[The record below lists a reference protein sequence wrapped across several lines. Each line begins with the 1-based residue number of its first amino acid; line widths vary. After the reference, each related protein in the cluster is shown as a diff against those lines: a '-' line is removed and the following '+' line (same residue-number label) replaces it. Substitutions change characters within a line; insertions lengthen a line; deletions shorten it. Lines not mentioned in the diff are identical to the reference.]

1 MKRRVRFLPPRPSS
15 DAADRPVVRQRLE
28 AAAHTPLTLLVA
40 PPGFGKTTALA
51 AWLSA
56 APEGVVYFG
65 ATPRDADLQRFVTL
79 FVSAIQ
85 TVFPAAGDAT
95 LGELDRG
102 EVADAVAIAESL
114 ADELADAPR
123 DITVAIDD
131 LHAISGPDVYA
142 FLGELLRFGLP
153 SLHLV
158 LASRHQPMFPWARL
172 RLEGRL
178 HEIGPQ
184 ELRLSESQIG
194 DILGGAGIP
203 DSAGRLAGIVW
214 QQTEGWP
221 AGVRGIALALQ
232 GTPTPLSGDAL
243 QSEAV
248 FSHIED
254 FLVQEVFTQQPPEVQ
269 DALMRLAM
277 LERFDGEL
285 AEALLAG
292 PDPGATRGLL
302 LAELM
307 TACAYL
313 EPEGDPGWVR
323 FHPLFR
329 QFLRNEFARHSR
341 EAHRRELLHRAG
353 GLLAARGMADAA
365 IQLLSN
371 AGELDEAA
379 SLVEREMHAVLAQQD
394 WRTLEA
400 WLDALPQAFIEE
412 RPWLM
417 VGRVW
422 ISHLSGRYSLL
433 ATYVERIQRC
443 IARGHP
449 DAEALRGECAM
460 FSIFVEGDP
469 SAAVAAL
476 TDAVG
481 AIPPA
486 HRFAHGLTQFYLGL
500 ARQACGRSDEALS
513 GLTRWVEVHSEQ
525 IDGGFIV
532 ALQGTMFVHHASG
545 HLFACEESAAEVLKL
560 AWRHDLPVAAAWAR
574 RGLGTVA
581 YMQNRL
587 DEAERQFSAVVADSD
602 RCNLVCAAE
611 AFAGLAYTYAA
622 QGDLAAA
629 HATLQRAS
637 DMALERQA
645 VDLLTMLRPAGAL
658 LALREE
664 PPDVEKALGLTN
676 GVTADTGLLAMVR
689 HPVLTRVMAL
699 LVAGRPEDLTEAA
712 MHLAALEDRAVQIHN
727 VPVQIALA
735 VHAAVLYEREGK
747 HATALAELRRV
758 IGRGAPERFWRP
770 FLDLEPLLQ
779 PLLLE
784 LAEHRGDIEGLP
796 ALLAVLGSPY
806 DGERPALSPSLE
818 LLTMREAE
826 VFDLLADRLTYKE
839 IAYQLSISPET
850 VKRHVN
856 SIYSKLEVASRREA
870 LLKAQELGW
879 HPAA

>member
-1 MKRRVRFLPPRPSS
+1 MKRRARFLPPRLSP
-15 DAADRPVVRQRLE
+15 DAVDRLVVRQRLE
-28 AAAHTPLTLLVA
+28 AAAQTPLTLLVA

-65 ATPRDADLQRFVTL
+65 ATPRDADLRRFVTL

-85 TVFPAAGDAT
+85 TVSPAAGDAT
-95 LGELDRG
+95 LSELDRG
-102 EVADAVAIAESL
+102 EVADAVALAESL

-123 DITVAIDD
+123 DIIVAIDD
-131 LHAISGPDVYA
+131 LHAITGPDVHA
-142 FLGELLRFGLP
+142 FLGELLRVGLP

-158 LASRHQPMFPWARL
+158 LASRHEPMFPWARL

-178 HEIGPQ
+178 NEIGPQ
-184 ELRLSESQIG
+184 ELRLSESQVEHV
-194 DILGGAGIP
+194 LRRARIP
-203 DSAGRLAGIVW
+203 DPMGRLAGIVW

-221 AGVRGIALALQ
+221 VGVRGIALALQ
-232 GTPTPLSGDAL
+232 EMPTPLTGDAL
-243 QSEAV
+243 GAGAV
-248 FSHIED
+248 FDHIED

-269 DALMRLAM
+269 DALMQLAVF
-277 LERFDGEL
+277 ERFDGEL
-285 AEALLAG
+285 AEALLAD
-292 PDPGATRGLL
+292 PDPGAPRGLL

-307 TACAYL
+307 TACPYL
-313 EPEGDPGWVR
+313 EPESDPGWVR

-329 QFLRNEFARHSR
+329 RFLHNKRARRSR
-341 EAHRRELLHRAG
+341 EADRRELLHRAG
-353 GLLAARGMADAA
+353 GLLATRGKVDAA
-365 IQLLSN
+365 IQLLN
-371 AGELDEAA
+371 DAGEQEEAA
-379 SLVEREMHAVLAQQD
+379 SLVEREMHAVLARQN
-394 WRTLEA
+394 WRALEA
-400 WLDALPQAFIEE
+400 WLDALPQGLIEE
-412 RPWLM
+412 RPGLM
-417 VGRVW
+417 LGRVW
-422 ISHLSGRYSLL
+422 VCHLSGRYALL
-433 ATYVERIQRC
+433 DAYAERIQRF

-449 DAEALRGECAM
+449 DAEALRGVCTM
-460 FSIFVEGDP
+460 FSTAVEGDP
-469 SAAVAAL
+469 GAAVATL
-476 TDAVG
+476 TDAVA
-481 AIPPA
+481 AIPP
-486 HRFAHGLTQFYLGL
+486 HDRFAHGLTQFYLGL
-500 ARQACGRSDEALS
+500 ALQACGRTEEALS
-513 GLTRWVEVHSEQ
+513 GLTRWTEVNSER
-525 IDGGFIV
+525 IDAGFII

-545 HLFACEESAAEVLKL
+545 HLFACEESAAEVLTL
-560 AWRHDLPVAAAWAR
+560 ARRHDLPLAAAWAR

-587 DEAERQFSAVVADSD
+587 DEAERHFSSVVTGID

-622 QGDLAAA
+622 QGNRAAA
-629 HATLQRAS
+629 NATHQQALT
-637 DMALERQA
+637 MALERQA
-645 VDLLTMLRPAGAL
+645 VDLLAMLHPVGAL

-676 GVTADTGLLAMVR
+676 GVTADTGLIAMMR
-689 HPVLTRVMAL
+689 HPVLARVGAL

-727 VPVQIALA
+727 VPVQIAVA

-770 FLDLEPLLQ
+770 FLDLEPLLR
-779 PLLLE
+779 PLLME
-784 LAEHRGDIEGLP
+784 LAEQRGDVEGLS

-806 DGERPALSPSLE
+806 DDERPALSPSLE

-856 SIYSKLEVASRREA
+856 SIYSKLEVATRREA